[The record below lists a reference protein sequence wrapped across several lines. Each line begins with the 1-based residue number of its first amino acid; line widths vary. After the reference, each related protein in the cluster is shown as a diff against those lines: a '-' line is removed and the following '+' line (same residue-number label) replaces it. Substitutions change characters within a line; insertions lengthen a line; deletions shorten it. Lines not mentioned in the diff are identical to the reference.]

1 MGDERNEEPPSAR
14 LGREVA
20 AQERRKLRARRRGSE
35 GLWFGFASFG
45 LIGWSVAVPT
55 LIGVALGIWLDRRH
69 PSRFSWT
76 LMLLGVGIAV
86 GCFNAWHWVARE
98 HRAIQEQERDEEKR
112 R

>member
-1 MGDERNEEPPSAR
+1 MGDERKDAPPAAR
-14 LGREVA
+14 LGREVE
-20 AQERRKLRARRRGSE
+20 AQEQRKLRARDQERD

-55 LIGVALGIWLDRRH
+55 LLGIALGVWLDRRY

-86 GCFNAWHWVARE
+86 GCLNAWHWVSRE
-98 HRAIQEQERDEEKR
+98 HRAIQKQDEGKKK
-112 R
+112 

>member
-1 MGDERNEEPPSAR
+1 VGDEREQASSDAR

-20 AQERRKLRARRRGSE
+20 AQERRKLRARREAHE

-45 LIGWSVAVPT
+45 VIGWSVAVPA
-55 LIGVALGIWLDRRH
+55 LIGIAVGVWLDHRH

-86 GCFNAWHWVARE
+86 GCVNAWHWVSRE
-98 HRAIQEQERDEEKR
+98 HRAIRDQEKEEKDE
-112 R
+112 